1 MAGRPGTPPA
11 LETFGAAD
19 TLDIFDYAAAVA
31 ADAARQLRTRPAP
44 MQAADIAWAA
54 ADVLTT
60 AAQAVASLELQQ
72 AA

>member
-1 MAGRPGTPPA
+1 
-11 LETFGAAD
+11 
-19 TLDIFDYAAAVA
+19 
-31 ADAARQLRTRPAP
+31 